1 MALTSLIA
9 RICGVLGVLA
19 AVGATATWLLAPELP
34 GLRTLTLMAAVGLG
48 SWLYLDW
55 PAIRRFLASRGGV
68 ESARAVLIV
77 ILAGGVAGAAVTL
90 VDRSTVRRDLT
101 PARVHSVT
109 DQTAQVLADL
119 DAPVRIVGF
128 FSAGGDRVAARHR
141 VRWDAL
147 AAALE
152 AASSRV
158 TVETLDPD
166 VHRQRAADE
175 GVTSNAVAIVRVGER
190 REVVF
195 APDEQSVLTGIVR
208 AARAVDRRLYVSS
221 GHGERPIDVIAARS
235 LSELGRM
242 ATELGLEVQPLDLSR
257 RDVPPDAAA
266 LLVVE
271 PATPLSTEAADRVDR
286 FVSEGGSLLVAG
298 QPDAPTGLEGLLAKG
313 GLALGSGVVA
323 DPLVREVTGDDTSPL
338 VARWG
343 THEAVRGLRAPAS
356 FLGTAPL
363 EVKEHDPRD
372 ATVHL
377 LAWSSA
383 ESWVEP
389 GGIVER
395 DEDDRAGPLPLLALA
410 DLHPGGT
417 DAGVIVLVGD
427 ADWLANDGVRRQANG
442 DLAVRLLGAL
452 TGRDDLITL
461 PPRPPTEG
469 ALTVEWADHIVL
481 SLLALLGL
489 PGGCLALAGVLAVRR
504 AGR

>member
-1 MALTSLIA
+1 
-9 RICGVLGVLA
+9 
-19 AVGATATWLLAPELP
+19 
-34 GLRTLTLMAAVGLG
+34 
-48 SWLYLDW
+48 
-55 PAIRRFLASRGGV
+55 
-68 ESARAVLIV
+68 
-77 ILAGGVAGAAVTL
+77 
-90 VDRSTVRRDLT
+90 
-101 PARVHSVT
+101 
-109 DQTAQVLADL
+109 
-119 DAPVRIVGF
+119 
-128 FSAGGDRVAARHR
+128 
-141 VRWDAL
+141 
-147 AAALE
+147 
-152 AASSRV
+152 
-158 TVETLDPD
+158 
-166 VHRQRAADE
+166 
-175 GVTSNAVAIVRVGER
+175 
-190 REVVF
+190 
-195 APDEQSVLTGIVR
+195 
-208 AARAVDRRLYVSS
+208 
-221 GHGERPIDVIAARS
+221 
-235 LSELGRM
+235 
-242 ATELGLEVQPLDLSR
+242 
-257 RDVPPDAAA
+257 
-266 LLVVE
+266 
-271 PATPLSTEAADRVDR
+271 
-286 FVSEGGSLLVAG
+286 VAG

-481 SLLALLGL
+481 SMLALLGL